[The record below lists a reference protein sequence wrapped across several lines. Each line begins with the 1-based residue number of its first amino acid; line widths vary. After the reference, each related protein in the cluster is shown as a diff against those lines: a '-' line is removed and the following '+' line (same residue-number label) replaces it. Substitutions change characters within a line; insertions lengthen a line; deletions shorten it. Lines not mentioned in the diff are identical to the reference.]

1 MKNFSFSKNIY
12 ARLLTLCAAL
22 LLALAQVGC
31 ATGYTGS
38 VVSHGFEF
46 NAWRDSPDIE
56 IIAYRYGSPVDTIGG
71 RIVRTAQDTKDG
83 KEHQSTTIVSAAM
96 PVGKELYV
104 KWRIK
109 ATGQVLEET
118 ANLEAAW
125 KRSMERWVLYFW
137 VNQDKLQ
144 VYVMSQDQRDYFT
157 FEQGQQIGAYE
168 SATNVPYSLQKSS
181 RRFIYMLHPT
191 YQVDP
196 HLPPHLRRS
205 K

>member
-1 MKNFSFSKNIY
+1 MKNIFI
-12 ARLLTLCAAL
+12 RCLTFCLAL
-22 LLALAQVGC
+22 LLAGC

-38 VVSHGFEF
+38 TVAHGFEF
-46 NAWRDSPDIE
+46 HAGLDSPDIE
-56 IIAYRYGSPVDTIGG
+56 VIAYRYGSPIDTIGG

-83 KEHQSTTIVSAAM
+83 KDHTIVSAEM

-125 KRSMERWVLYFW
+125 KRSMEGWILYFW
-137 VNQDKLQ
+137 VNKDKLQ
-144 VYVMSQDQRDYFT
+144 VYVMSSRSQRDYFT
-157 FEQGQQIGAYE
+157 FEQGQQVDDYERVAKLPDSMQGAGRW
-168 SATNVPYSLQKSS
+168 QM
-181 RRFIYMLHPT
+181 YMLYPA

>member
-1 MKNFSFSKNIY
+1 MKNIFIRCFTFC
-12 ARLLTLCAAL
+12 LAL
-22 LLALAQVGC
+22 LLAGC

-38 VVSHGFEF
+38 TVAHGFEF
-46 NAWRDSPDIE
+46 HAGLDSPDIE
-56 IIAYRYGSPVDTIGG
+56 VIAYRYGSPVDTIGG

-83 KEHQSTTIVSAAM
+83 KDQQGVTIVSAEM

-109 ATGQVLEET
+109 ATGQVLEDT
-118 ANLEAAW
+118 ANLETTW
-125 KRSMERWVLYFW
+125 KRSMEGWVLYFW
-137 VNQDKLQ
+137 VNKDKLQ
-144 VYVMSQDQRDYFT
+144 VYVMSQDLRGYFT
-157 FEQGQQIGAYE
+157 FEEGQQIDDYE
-168 SATNVPYSLQKSS
+168 YRMHLPRSLRGRS
-181 RRFIYMLHPT
+181 RRMVYLLYPS